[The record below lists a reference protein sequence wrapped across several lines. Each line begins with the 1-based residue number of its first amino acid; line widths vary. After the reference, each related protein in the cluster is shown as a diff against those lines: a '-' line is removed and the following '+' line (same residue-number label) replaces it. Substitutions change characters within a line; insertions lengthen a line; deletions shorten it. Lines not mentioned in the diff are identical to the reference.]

1 MLETDSHPRVT
12 DTRDD
17 QGAVQPRFSAALLDP
32 VLASGIPGVAVAV
45 ATSMTTLVRTAGST
59 EAGGSRAIGPRH
71 LFHIGSNTKSM
82 TATLAGLAVDA
93 GLLSWE
99 TTAGPVLGVDDAPGS
114 AATLSQ
120 LLRHSAGILPLTT
133 DDEVARWCVQVGDP
147 VSRRAALADRLLRE
161 GILFPPGEGHEYSNG
176 GYTIVAAMLEQV
188 HGESWETLLR
198 RQVFAPTGMDA
209 LVGWP
214 RDRSPRQPAGHREV
228 SGRFEPHQLADGYR
242 LQPEIAPAG
251 DASTTPRSYARFLQ
265 AHLAALSGL
274 PAWLPMAVA
283 KELHRPDAEGYAC
296 GWGVQTFE
304 GATTSVHAGSAE
316 TFLCLAAIQPSRDIA
331 VGIMANAA
339 GEQTQ
344 RALVGLLHELLRA
357 R

>member
-1 MLETDSHPRVT
+1 VT
-12 DTRDD
+12 DTSDD
-17 QGAVQPRFSAALLDP
+17 QGDVRSRVSTGVLYPA
-32 VLASGIPGVAVAV
+32 LASGIPGVAVAV

-99 TTAGPVLGVDDAPGS
+99 TTAGTVLGVEDAPGS

-133 DDEVARWCVQVGDP
+133 DDEVARWCGQVGDP

-161 GILFPPGEGHEYSNG
+161 GVLSPPGEGHEYSNG
-176 GYTIVAAMLEQV
+176 GYAIVAAMLEQV

-198 RQVFAPTGMDA
+198 RRVFAPAGMDA

-242 LQPEIAPAG
+242 VQPEIAPAG
-251 DASTTPRSYARFLQ
+251 DVSTTPRSYARFLQ
-265 AHLAALSGL
+265 AHLAALAGRPS
-274 PAWLPMAVA
+274 WLPVAVVE
-283 KELHRPDAEGYAC
+283 ELHRPDSEGYAC
-296 GWGVQTFE
+296 GWGVQMFE
-304 GATTSVHAGSAE
+304 GATTSVHAGSGG

-339 GEQTQ
+339 GEQTHV
-344 RALVGLLHELLRA
+344 ALLGLLHELLRD